1 MYQPPKGPVVG
12 TGLVAAS
19 AMATIHAMLLI
30 VTIVFTLFVLTRIV
44 RRGMNGLGK

>member
-19 AMATIHAMLLI
+19 AMTTIHYILLV
-30 VTIVFTLFVLTRIV
+30 VTLLFTLFVLTRIV
-44 RRGMNGLGK
+44 RRGLNGLSK